1 MMMPII
7 RKTHAS
13 TIASQLVG
21 VQPMT
26 PPSGQLFTMR
36 HGRVRPAFT
45 LAKNQDA
52 CLKYPGEHYVVN
64 VTQQVDA
71 WLTDQPCDGMEHTL
85 VHTGTG
91 GGSYGGLWQHI
102 TTQRYKK
109 YNAEKA
115 CKSRVFVKQ
124 CAGYSWE

>member
-1 MMMPII
+1 MMMPIK

-64 VTQQVDA
+64 VKPEVDV
-71 WLTDQPCDGMEHTL
+71 WLTDQTCDMWMNTEMEWDDISPFSQYIVSAELYTL
-85 VHTGTG
+85 MILKWG
-91 GGSYGGLWQHI
+91 GQ
-102 TTQRYKK
+102 
-109 YNAEKA
+109 
-115 CKSRVFVKQ
+115 
-124 CAGYSWE
+124 

>member
-26 PPSGQLFTMR
+26 APSGQLTKFTMR
-36 HGRVRPAFT
+36 HGQVRPLFT

-71 WLTDQPCDGMEHTL
+71 WLTDQPCDMWMNMEMAWDDAGFDQYIVSAELYTL
-85 VHTGTG
+85 MILKWG
-91 GGSYGGLWQHI
+91 GQNMY
-102 TTQRYKK
+102 
-109 YNAEKA
+109 
-115 CKSRVFVKQ
+115 
-124 CAGYSWE
+124 